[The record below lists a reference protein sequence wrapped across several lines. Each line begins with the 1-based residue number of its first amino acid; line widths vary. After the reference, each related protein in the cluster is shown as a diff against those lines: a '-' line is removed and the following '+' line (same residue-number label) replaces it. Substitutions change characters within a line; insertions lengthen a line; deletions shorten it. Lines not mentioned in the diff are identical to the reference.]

1 MKRVGANYGTPFE
14 DSDSRIFVADLG
26 NWYKTYREVGSPS
39 REYCSPVKIVIEII

>member
-26 NWYKTYREVGSPS
+26 KTYREVGSPS
-39 REYCSPVKIVIEII
+39 REYYSPVKIVIEII